1 MLYCLLW
8 GSCHRPN
15 NSNEWLGH
23 VAGLIVKYFVSRLK
37 NSKQELL
44 DQSEEAARLKRD
56 NAELEFRIQQAN
68 EGHKLNVEL
77 LTGQIEEVRSSVIR
91 N

>member
-1 MLYCLLW
+1 MILYNDNV
-8 GSCHRPN
+8 S
-15 NSNEWLGH
+15 
-23 VAGLIVKYFVSRLK
+23 KYEYPATRLK

-77 LTGQIEEVRSSVIR
+77 LTGQIEEVCLT
-91 N
+91 

>member
-1 MLYCLLW
+1 MEVMI
-8 GSCHRPN
+8 SCSQDEGDDLAP
-15 NSNEWLGH
+15 
-23 VAGLIVKYFVSRLK
+23 RLK

-77 LTGQIEEVRSSVIR
+77 LTGQIEEVGFVWRF
-91 N
+91 